1 MSCREVNM
9 LTKKQRE
16 LLLFLE
22 ERISQ
27 SGVTPSFEE
36 MKKKVGLK
44 SKSGIH
50 RLISALEDRGFIKK
64 LPFKARA
71 IEILKVPNIKQKSSD
86 ESIKAM
92 SDHVVELPLVGRIA
106 AGLPIEAIEASE
118 NSFYVPKVLTRGSDS
133 FVLEVRGDSMIDA
146 GINDGDFA
154 IIKKQTTANNGDIT
168 VALTNENEATLKRFR
183 KRGDTIALE
192 AANKAFE
199 TRIYSAG
206 QISIQG
212 ILIGLIRQY

>member
-1 MSCREVNM
+1 M
-9 LTKKQRE
+9 LTRKQRE
-16 LLLFLE
+16 LLMFLE

-36 MKKKVGLK
+36 MKDKVGLK

-71 IEILKVPNIKQKSSD
+71 IEILKSPNIKQRPLKEKTEMID
-86 ESIKAM
+86 NQVI
-92 SDHVVELPLVGRIA
+92 ELPIIGRIA
-106 AGLPIEAIEASE
+106 AGLPIEAIESGE
-118 NSFYVPKVLTRGSDS
+118 NTFYVPKVLAKGSDS
-133 FVLEVRGDSMIDA
+133 FILEVKGDSMIDA

-154 IIKKQTTANNGDIT
+154 IIKKQNTANNGDIA

-192 AANKAFE
+192 AANELFE

-206 QISIQG
+206 QINIQG
-212 ILIGLIRQY
+212 ILIGLIRRY

>member
-1 MSCREVNM
+1 M

-16 LLLFLE
+16 LLMFLE
-22 ERISQ
+22 EKISQ

-36 MKKKVGLK
+36 MKDKVGLK

-71 IEILKVPNIKQKSSD
+71 IEILKLPNIKQRPLD
-86 ESIKAM
+86 EKTETI
-92 SDHVVELPLVGRIA
+92 DNHVVELPIVGRIA
-106 AGLPIEAIEASE
+106 AGLPIEAIESGE
-118 NSFYVPKVLTRGSDS
+118 NTFYVPKVLAKGSDS
-133 FVLEVRGDSMIDA
+133 FILEVKGDSMIDA

-154 IIKKQTTANNGDIT
+154 IIKKQNTANNGDIA

-192 AANKAFE
+192 AANEMHE

-206 QISIQG
+206 QINIQG
-212 ILIGLIRQY
+212 ILIGLIRRY

>member
-1 MSCREVNM
+1 M

-36 MKKKVGLK
+36 MKNKVGLK

-71 IEILKVPNIKQKSSD
+71 IEILKLPNIKLKSKDDKS
-86 ESIKAM
+86 EIFEK
-92 SDHVVELPLVGRIA
+92 HVVELPIVGKIA
-106 AGLPIEAIEASE
+106 AGFPIEAIESGE
-118 NSFYVPKVLTRGSDS
+118 NSLFVSNVLTKGADS
-133 FVLEVRGDSMIDA
+133 FILEIKGDSMVDA

-154 IIKKQTTANNGDIT
+154 IIRKQSTANNGDIA
-168 VALTNENEATLKRFR
+168 VALTDENEATLKRFR

-192 AANKAFE
+192 AANESFE

-212 ILIGLIRQY
+212 VLIGLIRQY

>member
-1 MSCREVNM
+1 M

-27 SGVTPSFEE
+27 SGITPSFEE

-71 IEILKVPNIKQKSSD
+71 IEILKLPKAKQKFSDNNIKIIN
-86 ESIKAM
+86 E
-92 SDHVVELPLVGRIA
+92 HVVELPIVGRIA
-106 AGLPIEAIEASE
+106 AGLPIEAIEAGE
-118 NSFYVPKVLTRGSDS
+118 NSLYVPKVLTGGSDS
-133 FVLEVRGDSMIDA
+133 FVLEIKGNSMIDA

-154 IIKKQTTANNGDIT
+154 IIKKQSTANNGDIA
-168 VALTNENEATLKRFR
+168 VALTSENEATLKRFR

-192 AANKAFE
+192 AANEEFE

-212 ILIGLIRQY
+212 VLIGLIRQYQ

>member
-1 MSCREVNM
+1 M
-9 LTKKQRE
+9 LTKKQHE

-71 IEILKVPNIKQKSSD
+71 IEIIKSPNTKSKSSGHNPD
-86 ESIKAM
+86 TLDKQ
-92 SDHVVELPLVGRIA
+92 VVELPVVGRIA
-106 AGLPIEAIEASE
+106 AGLPIEAIEAGE
-118 NSFYVPKVLTRGSDS
+118 NSLFVSKFLTKGSDS
-133 FVLEVRGDSMIDA
+133 FILEIKGESMIDA

-154 IIKKQTTANNGDIT
+154 IIKKQSTANNGEIV
-168 VALTNENEATLKRFR
+168 VALTDENEATLKRFR

-192 AANKAFE
+192 AANELFE

>member
-1 MSCREVNM
+1 M

-22 ERISQ
+22 DRISQ
-27 SGVTPSFEE
+27 TGITPSFEE
-36 MKKKVGLK
+36 MMKKARLK

-50 RLISALEDRGFIKK
+50 RLISALEERGFIKK

-71 IEILKVPNIKQKSSD
+71 IEILKLPNIKQKPSND
-86 ESIKAM
+86 RVKGIDAQ
-92 SDHVVELPLVGRIA
+92 VVELPLVGRIA
-106 AGLPIEAIEASE
+106 AGLPIEAIEDGEDSL
-118 NSFYVPKVLTRGSDS
+118 YVPKVLTRGSDS
-133 FVLEVRGDSMIDA
+133 FALEIKGESMIDA
-146 GINDGDFA
+146 GINDGDLA
-154 IIKKQTTANNGDIT
+154 IIKKQSTANNGDIA

-192 AANKAFE
+192 AANEAFE

>member
-1 MSCREVNM
+1 M
-9 LTKKQRE
+9 LTRKQRE
-16 LLLFLE
+16 LLMFLE

-36 MKKKVGLK
+36 MKDKVGLK

-71 IEILKVPNIKQKSSD
+71 IEILKLPNIKQRPLD
-86 ESIKAM
+86 EKTKII
-92 SDHVVELPLVGRIA
+92 DNQVVELPIVGRIA
-106 AGLPIEAIEASE
+106 AGLPIEAIESGE
-118 NSFYVPKVLTRGSDS
+118 NTFYVPKVLAKGSDS
-133 FVLEVRGDSMIDA
+133 FILEVKGDSMIDA

-154 IIKKQTTANNGDIT
+154 IIKKQNTANNGDIA

-192 AANKAFE
+192 AANELFE

-206 QISIQG
+206 QINIQG
-212 ILIGLIRQY
+212 ILIGLIRRY

>member
-1 MSCREVNM
+1 M

-16 LLLFLE
+16 LLMFLE

-36 MKKKVGLK
+36 MKDKVGLK

-71 IEILKVPNIKQKSSD
+71 IEILKLPNIKQRPLD
-86 ESIKAM
+86 EKTEIINNQ
-92 SDHVVELPLVGRIA
+92 VVELPIVGRIA
-106 AGLPIEAIEASE
+106 AGLPIEAIESGE
-118 NSFYVPKVLTRGSDS
+118 NTFYVPKILAKGSDS
-133 FVLEVRGDSMIDA
+133 FILEVKGDSMIDA

-154 IIKKQTTANNGDIT
+154 IIKKQNTANNGDIA

-192 AANKAFE
+192 AANELFE

-206 QISIQG
+206 QINIQG
-212 ILIGLIRQY
+212 ILIGLIRRY

>member
-1 MSCREVNM
+1 M
-9 LTKKQRE
+9 LTNKQHE

-22 ERISQ
+22 ERIAQ

-36 MKKKVGLK
+36 MKNKVGLK

-71 IEILKVPNIKQKSSD
+71 IEILKSPNIRSKSSENKGD
-86 ESIKAM
+86 TLDKHI
-92 SDHVVELPLVGRIA
+92 VELPVVGRIA
-106 AGLPIEAIEASE
+106 AGLPIEAIEAGES
-118 NSFYVPKVLTRGSDS
+118 SLFVSKFLTKGSDS
-133 FVLEVRGDSMIDA
+133 FILEIKGESMIDA

-154 IIKKQTTANNGDIT
+154 IIKKQSTANNGEIV
-168 VALTNENEATLKRFR
+168 VALTDENEATLKRFR

-192 AANKAFE
+192 AANELFE

>member
-1 MSCREVNM
+1 M
-9 LTKKQRE
+9 LTRKQRE
-16 LLLFLE
+16 LLMFLE

-36 MKKKVGLK
+36 MKDKVGLK

-71 IEILKVPNIKQKSSD
+71 IEILKLPNIKQKPLD
-86 ESIKAM
+86 EKTEII
-92 SDHVVELPLVGRIA
+92 DNQVVELPIVGRIA
-106 AGLPIEAIEASE
+106 AGLPIEAIESGE
-118 NSFYVPKVLTRGSDS
+118 NTFYVPKVLAKGSDS
-133 FVLEVRGDSMIDA
+133 FILEVKGDSMIDA

-154 IIKKQTTANNGDIT
+154 IIKKQNTANNGDIA

-192 AANKAFE
+192 AANELFE

-206 QISIQG
+206 QINIQG
-212 ILIGLIRQY
+212 ILIGLIRRY

>member
-1 MSCREVNM
+1 M
-9 LTKKQRE
+9 LTKKQHE

-22 ERISQ
+22 EKIAKT
-27 SGVTPSFEE
+27 GVTPSFEE
-36 MKKKVGLK
+36 MKNKVGLK

-71 IEILKVPNIKQKSSD
+71 IEILKSPNIKSKSSD
-86 ESIKAM
+86 HKDDTLDKQI
-92 SDHVVELPLVGRIA
+92 VELPVVGRIA
-106 AGLPIEAIEASE
+106 AGLPIEAIEAGES
-118 NSFYVPKVLTRGSDS
+118 SLFVPKFLTKGSDS
-133 FVLEVRGDSMIDA
+133 FILEIKGESMIDA
-146 GINDGDFA
+146 GINDGDFV
-154 IIKKQTTANNGDIT
+154 IIKKQSSANNGEIV
-168 VALTNENEATLKRFR
+168 VALTDENEATLKRFR

-192 AANKAFE
+192 AANELFE

>member
-1 MSCREVNM
+1 M
-9 LTKKQRE
+9 LTKKQHE

-22 ERISQ
+22 EKIAQ

-36 MKKKVGLK
+36 MKNKVGLK
-44 SKSGIH
+44 SKSGVH

-71 IEILKVPNIKQKSSD
+71 IEVLKSPNIRSKSSD
-86 ESIKAM
+86 KKGDTLDKHI
-92 SDHVVELPLVGRIA
+92 VELPVVGRIA
-106 AGLPIEAIEASE
+106 AGLPIEAIEAGES
-118 NSFYVPKVLTRGSDS
+118 SLFVSKFLTKGSDS
-133 FVLEVRGDSMIDA
+133 FILEIKGESMIDA
-146 GINDGDFA
+146 GINDGDYA
-154 IIKKQTTANNGDIT
+154 IIKKQSSANNGEIV
-168 VALTNENEATLKRFR
+168 VALTDENEATLKRFR

-192 AANKAFE
+192 AANELFE

>member
-1 MSCREVNM
+1 M
-9 LTKKQRE
+9 LTKKQHE

-71 IEILKVPNIKQKSSD
+71 IEIIKSPNTKSKFSGHNPDTLDKQ
-86 ESIKAM
+86 
-92 SDHVVELPLVGRIA
+92 VVELPVVGRIA
-106 AGLPIEAIEASE
+106 AGLPIEAIEAGE
-118 NSFYVPKVLTRGSDS
+118 NSLFVSRFLTKGSYS
-133 FVLEVRGDSMIDA
+133 FILEIKGESMIDA

-154 IIKKQTTANNGDIT
+154 IIKKQSTANNGEIV
-168 VALTNENEATLKRFR
+168 VALTDENEATLKRFR
-183 KRGDTIALE
+183 K
-192 AANKAFE
+192 
-199 TRIYSAG
+199 
-206 QISIQG
+206 
-212 ILIGLIRQY
+212 

>member
-1 MSCREVNM
+1 M
-9 LTKKQRE
+9 LTKKQHE

-36 MKKKVGLK
+36 MKNKVGLK

-71 IEILKVPNIKQKSSD
+71 IEIIKSPNIKSKSP
-86 ESIKAM
+86 
-92 SDHVVELPLVGRIA
+92 DHKPNTLDKQVVELPVVGRIA
-106 AGLPIEAIEASE
+106 AGLPIEAIEAGE
-118 NSFYVPKVLTRGSDS
+118 NSLFVSRFLTKGSDS
-133 FVLEVRGDSMIDA
+133 FILEIKGESMIDA

-154 IIKKQTTANNGDIT
+154 IIKKQSTANNGEIV
-168 VALTNENEATLKRFR
+168 VALTDENEATLKRFR

-192 AANKAFE
+192 AANELFE

>member
-1 MSCREVNM
+1 M
-9 LTKKQRE
+9 LTKKQHE

-22 ERISQ
+22 ESISL

-36 MKKKVGLK
+36 MKNKLGLK

-50 RLISALEDRGFIKK
+50 RLISALEYRGFIKK

-71 IEILKVPNIKQKSSD
+71 IEILKLPNLKHRPSD
-86 ESIKAM
+86 EKSNMI
-92 SDHVVELPLVGRIA
+92 DNQVIELPIIGRIA
-106 AGLPIEAIEASE
+106 AGFPIEAIESAD
-118 NSFYVPKVLTRGSDS
+118 NTFYVPKELAKGSDS
-133 FVLEVRGDSMIDA
+133 FILEIKGDSMIDV
-146 GINDGDFA
+146 GIHDGDFA
-154 IIKKQTTANNGDIT
+154 IIKKQNTANNGDIA

-192 AANKAFE
+192 AANEAFE
-199 TRIYSAG
+199 TRIYSAS

-212 ILIGLIRQY
+212 ILIGLIRRY

>member
-1 MSCREVNM
+1 M
-9 LTKKQRE
+9 LTKKQHE

-22 ERISQ
+22 ERISI
-27 SGVTPSFEE
+27 SGITPSFEE

-50 RLISALEDRGFIKK
+50 RLISGLEERGFIKK

-71 IEILKVPNIKQKSSD
+71 IEILKSSNTKQISEDNK
-86 ESIKAM
+86 ITM
-92 SDHVVELPLVGRIA
+92 NNDHIVELPIVGRIA
-106 AGLPIEAIEASE
+106 AGLPIEAIEYGE
-118 NSFYVPKVLTRGSDS
+118 NCLYVPKMLTRGSDS
-133 FVLEVRGDSMIDA
+133 FVLEIKGDSMIDA
-146 GINDGDFA
+146 GIRDGDFA
-154 IIKKQTTANNGDIT
+154 IIKKQSTANNGDIA

-192 AANKAFE
+192 AANEAFE

>member
-1 MSCREVNM
+1 M
-9 LTKKQRE
+9 LTRKQRE
-16 LLLFLE
+16 LLMFLE
-22 ERISQ
+22 EKISQ

-36 MKKKVGLK
+36 MKQKVGLK

-71 IEILKVPNIKQKSSD
+71 IEILKLPNIKQRPLD
-86 ESIKAM
+86 EKTEII
-92 SDHVVELPLVGRIA
+92 DNQVVELPIVGRIA
-106 AGLPIEAIEASE
+106 AGLPIEAIESGE
-118 NSFYVPKVLTRGSDS
+118 NTFYVPKVLAKGSDS
-133 FVLEVRGDSMIDA
+133 FILEVKGDSMIDA

-154 IIKKQTTANNGDIT
+154 IIKKQNTANNGDIA

-192 AANKAFE
+192 AANELFE

-206 QISIQG
+206 QINIQG
-212 ILIGLIRQY
+212 ILIGLIRRY

>member
-1 MSCREVNM
+1 M
-9 LTKKQRE
+9 LTKKQHE

-36 MKKKVGLK
+36 MKNKVGLK

-71 IEILKVPNIKQKSSD
+71 IEILKSPNIKSKPSDQKPD
-86 ESIKAM
+86 TIDKQ
-92 SDHVVELPLVGRIA
+92 VVELPVVGRIA
-106 AGLPIEAIEASE
+106 AGLPIEAIESGE
-118 NSFYVPKVLTRGSDS
+118 NSLFVSKVLTKGSDS
-133 FVLEVRGDSMIDA
+133 FILEVKGDSMIDA

-154 IIKKQTTANNGDIT
+154 IIKKQCTANNGEIV
-168 VALTNENEATLKRFR
+168 VALTDENEATLKRFR

-192 AANKAFE
+192 AANELFE

-206 QISIQG
+206 QITIQG

>member
-1 MSCREVNM
+1 M
-9 LTKKQRE
+9 LTKKQHE

-22 ERISQ
+22 EKIAQ

-36 MKKKVGLK
+36 MKNKVGLK

-71 IEILKVPNIKQKSSD
+71 IEILKLPNIRSKSSD
-86 ESIKAM
+86 NKIDTLDK
-92 SDHVVELPLVGRIA
+92 HIVELPVVGRIA
-106 AGLPIEAIEASE
+106 AGLPIEAIEEGES
-118 NSFYVPKVLTRGSDS
+118 SLFVSKFLTKGSDS
-133 FVLEVRGDSMIDA
+133 FILEIKGESMIDA

-154 IIKKQTTANNGDIT
+154 IIKKQSSANNGDIV
-168 VALTNENEATLKRFR
+168 VALTDENEATLKRFR

-192 AANKAFE
+192 AANELFE

>member
-1 MSCREVNM
+1 M
-9 LTKKQRE
+9 LTKKQHQ
-16 LLLFLE
+16 LFLFLE

-36 MKKKVGLK
+36 MKNKVGLK

-71 IEILKVPNIKQKSSD
+71 IEIIKSPIIKSKSSD
-86 ESIKAM
+86 HKP
-92 SDHVVELPLVGRIA
+92 DTLDKQVVELPVVGRIA
-106 AGLPIEAIEASE
+106 AGLPIEAIEEGE
-118 NSFYVPKVLTRGSDS
+118 NSLFVSRFLTKGSDS
-133 FVLEVRGDSMIDA
+133 FILEIKGESMIDA

-154 IIKKQTTANNGDIT
+154 IIKKQSTANNGEIV
-168 VALTNENEATLKRFR
+168 VALTDENEATLKRFR

-192 AANKAFE
+192 AANELFE

>member
-1 MSCREVNM
+1 M
-9 LTKKQRE
+9 LTKKQHE
-16 LLLFLE
+16 LLIFLE

-36 MKKKVGLK
+36 MKNKVGLK

-71 IEILKVPNIKQKSSD
+71 IEILKSPNIKSKP
-86 ESIKAM
+86 
-92 SDHVVELPLVGRIA
+92 SDHKPDTLDKQVVELPVVGRIA
-106 AGLPIEAIEASE
+106 AGLPIEAIEAGE
-118 NSFYVPKVLTRGSDS
+118 NSLFVSRFLTKGSDS
-133 FVLEVRGDSMIDA
+133 FILEIKGESMIDA

-154 IIKKQTTANNGDIT
+154 IIKKQSTANNGEIV
-168 VALTNENEATLKRFR
+168 VALTDENEATLKRFR

-192 AANKAFE
+192 AANELFE

>member
-1 MSCREVNM
+1 M
-9 LTKKQRE
+9 LTRKQRE
-16 LLLFLE
+16 LLMFLE

-36 MKKKVGLK
+36 MKDRVGLK

-71 IEILKVPNIKQKSSD
+71 IEILKSPNIKQRPVD
-86 ESIKAM
+86 EKTKII
-92 SDHVVELPLVGRIA
+92 DNQVVELPIVGRIA
-106 AGLPIEAIEASE
+106 AGLPIEAIESGE
-118 NSFYVPKVLTRGSDS
+118 NTFYVPKVLAKGSDS
-133 FVLEVRGDSMIDA
+133 FILEVKGDSMIDA

-154 IIKKQTTANNGDIT
+154 IIKKQNTANNGDIA

-192 AANKAFE
+192 AANELFE

-206 QISIQG
+206 QINIQG
-212 ILIGLIRQY
+212 ILIGLIRRY

>member
-1 MSCREVNM
+1 M
-9 LTKKQRE
+9 LTKKQHE

-22 ERISQ
+22 EKISQ
-27 SGVTPSFEE
+27 SGITPSFEE
-36 MKKKVGLK
+36 MKNKVGLK

-71 IEILKVPNIKQKSSD
+71 IEILKLPNIKPQSFNN
-86 ESIKAM
+86 KANEV
-92 SDHVVELPLVGRIA
+92 DKNIVELPIAGRIA
-106 AGLPIEAIEASE
+106 AGLPIEAIESGE
-118 NSFYVPKVLTRGSDS
+118 NSFSVPRVLTKGADS
-133 FVLEVRGDSMIDA
+133 FILEVRGDSMIGA

-154 IIKKQTTANNGDIT
+154 IIKKQSTANNGDIV
-168 VALTNENEATLKRFR
+168 VALTDENEATLKRFR

-192 AANKAFE
+192 AANDLFE

-212 ILIGLIRQY
+212 ILIGLIRKY

>member
-1 MSCREVNM
+1 M

-16 LLLFLE
+16 LLMFLE

-36 MKKKVGLK
+36 MKDKVGLK

-71 IEILKVPNIKQKSSD
+71 IEILKLPNIKQRPLYEKKETID
-86 ESIKAM
+86 NQ
-92 SDHVVELPLVGRIA
+92 VVELPIVGRIA
-106 AGLPIEAIEASE
+106 AGLPIEAIESE
-118 NSFYVPKVLTRGSDS
+118 ENTFYVPKILTKGSDS
-133 FVLEVRGDSMIDA
+133 FILEVKGDSMIDA

-154 IIKKQTTANNGDIT
+154 IIKKQNTANNGDIA

-192 AANKAFE
+192 AANELFE

-206 QISIQG
+206 QINIQG
-212 ILIGLIRQY
+212 ILIGLIRRY

>member
-1 MSCREVNM
+1 M
-9 LTKKQRE
+9 LTRKQRE
-16 LLLFLE
+16 LLMFLE

-36 MKKKVGLK
+36 MKDKVGLK

-71 IEILKVPNIKQKSSD
+71 IEILKLPDIKQRPLD
-86 ESIKAM
+86 EKTKII
-92 SDHVVELPLVGRIA
+92 DNQVVELPIVGKIA
-106 AGLPIEAIEASE
+106 AGLPIEAIESGE
-118 NSFYVPKVLTRGSDS
+118 NTFYVPKALAKGSDS
-133 FVLEVRGDSMIDA
+133 FILEVKGDSMIDA

-154 IIKKQTTANNGDIT
+154 IIKKQNTASNGDIA

-192 AANKAFE
+192 AANELFE

-206 QISIQG
+206 QINIQG
-212 ILIGLIRQY
+212 ILIGLIRRY

>member
-1 MSCREVNM
+1 M
-9 LTKKQRE
+9 LTRKQRE

-22 ERISQ
+22 EKISQ

-36 MKKKVGLK
+36 MKNKVGLK

-71 IEILKVPNIKQKSSD
+71 IEILKLPDVKQRPLDQKK
-86 ESIKAM
+86 EITRNQ
-92 SDHVVELPLVGRIA
+92 VIELPIVGRIA
-106 AGLPIEAIEASE
+106 AGLPIEAIESGE
-118 NSFYVPKVLTRGSDS
+118 NTLYVPKVLAKGSDS
-133 FVLEVRGDSMIDA
+133 FILEVKGDSMIEA

-154 IIKKQTTANNGDIT
+154 IIKKQNTANNGDIA

-192 AANKAFE
+192 AANESFE

-206 QISIQG
+206 QINIQG
-212 ILIGLIRQY
+212 ILIGLIRRY

>member
-1 MSCREVNM
+1 M
-9 LTKKQRE
+9 LTRKQRE
-16 LLLFLE
+16 LLMFLE

-27 SGVTPSFEE
+27 SGVTPSYEE
-36 MKKKVGLK
+36 MKDKVGLK

-71 IEILKVPNIKQKSSD
+71 IEILKLPNIKQRPLD
-86 ESIKAM
+86 EKTETIDSQ
-92 SDHVVELPLVGRIA
+92 VVELPIVGRIA
-106 AGLPIEAIEASE
+106 AGLPIEAIESGE
-118 NSFYVPKVLTRGSDS
+118 NTFYVPKVLAKGSDS
-133 FVLEVRGDSMIDA
+133 FILEVKGDSMIDA

-154 IIKKQTTANNGDIT
+154 IIKKQNTANNGDIA

-192 AANKAFE
+192 AANELFE

-206 QISIQG
+206 QINIQG
-212 ILIGLIRQY
+212 ILIGLIRRY

>member
-1 MSCREVNM
+1 M
-9 LTKKQRE
+9 LTKKQHE
-16 LLLFLE
+16 LFLFLE
-22 ERISQ
+22 ERISL

-50 RLISALEDRGFIKK
+50 RLISGLEERGFIKK
-64 LPFKARA
+64 MPFKARA
-71 IEILKVPNIKQKSSD
+71 IEILKSSD
-86 ESIKAM
+86 TKQTSSNDKITTNN
-92 SDHVVELPLVGRIA
+92 DDIVELPIVGRIA
-106 AGLPIEAIEASE
+106 AGLPIEAIESGE
-118 NSFYVPKVLTRGSDS
+118 NCLSVPKMLTRGSDS
-133 FVLEVRGDSMIDA
+133 FVLEIKGDSMIDA

-154 IIKKQTTANNGDIT
+154 IIRKQSTAINGDIA

-192 AANKAFE
+192 AANDAFE

>member
-1 MSCREVNM
+1 M
-9 LTKKQRE
+9 LTKKQHE

-22 ERISQ
+22 ERIAQ

-36 MKKKVGLK
+36 MKNKVGLK

-71 IEILKVPNIKQKSSD
+71 IEILKSSNTRSKSTDNKDDTLDKNI
-86 ESIKAM
+86 
-92 SDHVVELPLVGRIA
+92 VELPVVGRIA
-106 AGLPIEAIEASE
+106 AGLPIEAIETGES
-118 NSFYVPKVLTRGSDS
+118 SLFVSKFLTNGSDS
-133 FVLEVRGDSMIDA
+133 FILEIKGESMIDA

-154 IIKKQTTANNGDIT
+154 IIKKQSTANNGEIV
-168 VALTNENEATLKRFR
+168 VALTDENEATLKRFR

-192 AANKAFE
+192 AANELFE

>member
-1 MSCREVNM
+1 M
-9 LTKKQRE
+9 LTKKQHE
-16 LLLFLE
+16 LLSFLE
-22 ERISQ
+22 ERISS
-27 SGVTPSFEE
+27 SGITPSFEE
-36 MKKKVGLK
+36 MKNKVGLK

-50 RLISALEDRGFIKK
+50 RLISALEYRGFIKK

-71 IEILKVPNIKQKSSD
+71 IEILKVPNIKPKPFDHESD
-86 ESIKAM
+86 
-92 SDHVVELPLVGRIA
+92 SDYKHIVALPIVGRIA
-106 AGLPIEAIEASE
+106 AGLPIEAIESGE
-118 NSFYVPKVLTRGSDS
+118 NSLYVPKILTKGSDS
-133 FVLEVRGDSMIDA
+133 FILEVKGDSMIDA

-154 IIKKQTTANNGDIT
+154 IIKKQSTANNGDIA

-192 AANKAFE
+192 AANESFE
-199 TRIYSAG
+199 TRIYSAS

>member
-1 MSCREVNM
+1 M
-9 LTKKQRE
+9 LTRKQRE
-16 LLLFLE
+16 LLMFLE

-36 MKKKVGLK
+36 MKQKVGLK

-71 IEILKVPNIKQKSSD
+71 IEILKLPNIKQRPLD
-86 ESIKAM
+86 EKTEII
-92 SDHVVELPLVGRIA
+92 DNQVVELPIVGRIA
-106 AGLPIEAIEASE
+106 AGLPIEAIESGE
-118 NSFYVPKVLTRGSDS
+118 NTFYVPKVLAKGSDS
-133 FVLEVRGDSMIDA
+133 FILEVKGDSMIDA

-154 IIKKQTTANNGDIT
+154 IIKKQNTANNGDIA

-192 AANKAFE
+192 AANELFE

-206 QISIQG
+206 QINIQG
-212 ILIGLIRQY
+212 ILIGLIRRY

>member
-1 MSCREVNM
+1 M
-9 LTKKQRE
+9 LTKKQHE

-22 ERISQ
+22 ERISR

-36 MKKKVGLK
+36 MKNKVGLK

-71 IEILKVPNIKQKSSD
+71 IEILKSPNIKSKP
-86 ESIKAM
+86 
-92 SDHVVELPLVGRIA
+92 SDHKPDTLVKQVVELPVVGRIA
-106 AGLPIEAIEASE
+106 AGLPIEAIEAGE
-118 NSFYVPKVLTRGSDS
+118 NSLFVSRFLTKGLDS
-133 FVLEVRGDSMIDA
+133 FILEIKGESMIDA

-154 IIKKQTTANNGDIT
+154 IIKKQSTANNGEIV
-168 VALTNENEATLKRFR
+168 VALTDENEATLKRFR

-192 AANKAFE
+192 AANELFE

>member
-1 MSCREVNM
+1 M
-9 LTKKQRE
+9 LTKKQHE

-22 ERISQ
+22 ERIAQ

-36 MKKKVGLK
+36 MKNKVGLK

-71 IEILKVPNIKQKSSD
+71 IEILKSPNIRSKSLNTYD
-86 ESIKAM
+86 DTLDKHI
-92 SDHVVELPLVGRIA
+92 VELPVVGRIA
-106 AGLPIEAIEASE
+106 AGLPIEAIETGESSLFVSKFLTKGSE
-118 NSFYVPKVLTRGSDS
+118 SFI
-133 FVLEVRGDSMIDA
+133 LEIKGESMIDA

-154 IIKKQTTANNGDIT
+154 IIKKQSSANNGEIV
-168 VALTNENEATLKRFR
+168 VALTDENEATLKRFR

-192 AANKAFE
+192 AANELFE

>member
-1 MSCREVNM
+1 M
-9 LTKKQRE
+9 LTKKQHE

-22 ERISQ
+22 ERIAQ

-36 MKKKVGLK
+36 MKNKVGLK

-50 RLISALEDRGFIKK
+50 RLISALEDRGFIRK

-71 IEILKVPNIKQKSSD
+71 IEILKSPNIKSKPSD
-86 ESIKAM
+86 NKPNTLDKHI
-92 SDHVVELPLVGRIA
+92 VELPVVGRIA
-106 AGLPIEAIEASE
+106 AGLPIEAIEAGE
-118 NSFYVPKVLTRGSDS
+118 NSLFVSRFLTKGSDS
-133 FVLEVRGDSMIDA
+133 FILEIKGESMIDA

-154 IIKKQTTANNGDIT
+154 IIKKQSTANNGEIV
-168 VALTNENEATLKRFR
+168 VALTDENEATLKRFR

-192 AANKAFE
+192 AANELFE

-212 ILIGLIRQY
+212 VLIGLIRQY

>member
-1 MSCREVNM
+1 MEAIM
-9 LTKKQRE
+9 LTKKQHE
-16 LLLFLE
+16 LLVFLE
-22 ERISQ
+22 ERISLT
-27 SGVTPSFEE
+27 GITPSFEE

-71 IEILKVPNIKQKSSD
+71 IEILKLPNIKPQSFNN
-86 ESIKAM
+86 KANEV
-92 SDHVVELPLVGRIA
+92 DKNIVELPIAGRIA
-106 AGLPIEAIEASE
+106 AGLPIEAIESGE
-118 NSFYVPKVLTRGSDS
+118 NSFYVPRVLTKGADS
-133 FVLEVRGDSMIDA
+133 FILEVRGDSMIGA

-154 IIKKQTTANNGDIT
+154 IIKKQTTANNGDIA

-192 AANKAFE
+192 AANEAYE

-212 ILIGLIRQY
+212 ILIGLIRKY